1 ACFSQNYRILH
12 WGIEH
17 GLSQGINQ
25 KIIRDKQGF
34 LWITSYEGLN
44 RFDGKSFRNFYS
56 STKRNSIKG
65 TETTGLVEDSLHNI
79 WVGSGEGLNRY
90 DPVADS
96 VMVFE
101 ADYAPNSRVRYV
113 IPIAATN
120 EEVICFTVLGK
131 IIGYNSKTLKH
142 RVITSNI
149 DWYDDYVNLN
159 NSWLDK
165 KRNVLWIP
173 ASKGLVKISLST

>member
-1 ACFSQNYRILH
+1 MGRGVYLILSMRSPLALLLACMLSAAGACFSQNYRILH

-56 STKRNSIKG
+56 STKRNYIKG

-79 WVGSGEGLNRY
+79 WFGSG
-90 DPVADS
+90 
-96 VMVFE
+96 
-101 ADYAPNSRVRYV
+101 
-113 IPIAATN
+113 
-120 EEVICFTVLGK
+120 
-131 IIGYNSKTLKH
+131 
-142 RVITSNI
+142 
-149 DWYDDYVNLN
+149 
-159 NSWLDK
+159 
-165 KRNVLWIP
+165 
-173 ASKGLVKISLST
+173 